1 MANTERDPGLEIAI
15 YQAGGVRKL
24 SRIVKR
30 TSATVAVWKRI
41 PVAHVMTIEQAL
53 LIPRYELRPDIY
65 PPPISRLRF
74 G

>member
-1 MANTERDPGLEIAI
+1 MAKFDRDPGLEVALSA
-15 YQAGGVRKL
+15 AGGVCAL
-24 SRIVKR
+24 ARIVKR

-41 PVAHVMTIEQAL
+41 PVAHVMTIERATQ
-53 LIPRYELRPDIY
+53 IPRYELRPDIY